1 MRIGRGARRS
11 EMSGMGLD
19 ERILVVPRP
28 LLLPDGGFHGVRTA
42 DVETYR
48 ARIRAHGE
56 FRRRGDVEDDPS
68 LKQIIPYLVVRAA
81 GRYLLVERTRGGAEA
96 RLHGLASVGVGGHID
111 GADVAGAVDPVE
123 AGLRR
128 ELAEEL
134 VVEGPWTARLVGVLN
149 DDTNPVS
156 SVHFGLVYVV
166 DVPSGRVRIR
176 ETDKLVGRLVGPE
189 AVRAAYPQ
197 METWSQLVVDAG
209 VLFS

>member
-1 MRIGRGARRS
+1 
-11 EMSGMGLD
+11 
-19 ERILVVPRP
+19 
-28 LLLPDGGFHGVRTA
+28 
-42 DVETYR
+42 
-48 ARIRAHGE
+48 
-56 FRRRGDVEDDPS
+56 
-68 LKQIIPYLVVRAA
+68 
-81 GRYLLVERTRGGAEA
+81 
-96 RLHGLASVGVGGHID
+96 VGGHID